1 MAARKSRA
9 MEQRTN
15 CLSRGGMR
23 GVEESFA
30 VRLWRLSGGCWAA
43 ASPLPLP
50 GVHDGCLS

>member
-1 MAARKSRA
+1 MAARKSRP